1 MSEQPFKINT
11 EAGLREWAKVCRGVP
26 TVVQELCDRY
36 NKLEA
41 DTAEI
46 RDKLRLLAM
55 AGDDEQVSNVR
66 PMVDELTEISTALA
80 RLPEISRAM
89 RTVHT
94 QSEELWPTY
103 LRVCAD
109 DEARFSGSRGNARQE
124 RNADYGI
131 NSD

>member
-1 MSEQPFKINT
+1 MGESLSRSTNSRTGIVRPIQQT
-11 EAGLREWAKVCRGVP
+11 RSRHSRSQRQTTYARHGS
-26 TVVQELCDRY
+26 
-36 NKLEA
+36 
-41 DTAEI
+41 
-46 RDKLRLLAM
+46 
-55 AGDDEQVSNVR
+55 DDEQVSNVR
-66 PMVDELTEISTALA
+66 PMVDELTEISKTLA

-89 RTVHT
+89 RTIQT

>member
-1 MSEQPFKINT
+1 MSEQTFKINT
-11 EAGLREWAKVCRGVP
+11 EAGLRDWAKVCRGVP
-26 TVVQELCDRY
+26 TVVQELYDRY

-41 DTAEI
+41 DTAEV
-46 RDKLRLLAM
+46 RDKLRMLAT

-66 PMVDELTEISTALA
+66 PMVDELTEISKTLA

-89 RTVHT
+89 RTIQT